1 MSISNT
7 EIVCMYFCDLM
18 LFVVVVLVVVV
29 VVVVVVALIK
39 TDANTNTAYQL
50 KVDLLLKHCFGCFF
64 Q

>member
-1 MSISNT
+1 
-7 EIVCMYFCDLM
+7 MYFCDLM